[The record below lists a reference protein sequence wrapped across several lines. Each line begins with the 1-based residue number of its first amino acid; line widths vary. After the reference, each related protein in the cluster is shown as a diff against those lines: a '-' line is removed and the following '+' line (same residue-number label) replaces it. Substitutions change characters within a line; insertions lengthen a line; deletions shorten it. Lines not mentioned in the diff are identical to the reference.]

1 MPLHS
6 FTVSF
11 QEKDRDM
18 YERKIPVDTKC
29 GIVVFMELMGGK
41 WKPWLINHI
50 HDGSTSPSSCSR
62 AFLWQL
68 NGCSLSNW
76 GNSRLQDSYIKECMP
91 RSRCGWSISSLR
103 SARVSIRSSRRWI
116 NGVRATEI
124 CWRRSDLMNSLP
136 TSPAVAKY
144 DT

>member
-1 MPLHS
+1 
-6 FTVSF
+6 
-11 QEKDRDM
+11 M

-76 GNSRLQDSYIKECMP
+76 GELEAAGFVYK
-91 RSRCGWSISSLR
+91 
-103 SARVSIRSSRRWI
+103 RVYAEIPMR
-116 NGVRATEI
+116 VEYFLTEI
-124 CWRRSDLMNSLP
+124 GESVYPIIQAMDQWGKSHRDLLE
-136 TSPAVAKY
+136 KK
-144 DT
+144 